1 MNKLTADD
9 VRRLYA
15 EEGASSMLLRNLAE
29 ETADHVNSFGV
40 TFTEAECLVRGYARE
55 ELRVSEADGY
65 AAREFEMAA
74 YGTD

>member
-15 EEGASSMLLRNLAE
+15 EEGASSMLFRNDAE
-29 ETADHVNSFGV
+29 EAADHVNSFGV
-40 TFTEAECLVRGYARE
+40 SFTEAERLVRGYARE
-55 ELRVSEADGY
+55 ELRVSEADGN